1 MRKVCPNCNYSIED
15 SDFLFCDEC
24 GTPLII
30 VANAKKNASEY
41 ESITEIDVLNSDV
54 SENDVS
60 ENDVLEND
68 VLENNV
74 SENDV
79 PESDVLESDVL
90 ENDVQES
97 DVLENDVPE
106 SDVPESDVPESDVP
120 ESDVPENDVPENDV
134 PENDAPENDIPESN
148 TMDLYDNIAKNKNE
162 NLTIIKVLV
171 GVGLFFLFLWGWSE
185 YIQNKKSLSLLQNK
199 LPSLYVKTS
208 EFYGTNKYGQEK
220 IYRPFKY
227 GKLKYLCCDYEVV
240 CLDGSLES
248 SGPNNYNK
256 EIVIQIIRAK
266 DDNTEL
272 VKKSNNIHFGW
283 GTESG
288 YSYEPGWY
296 IVQWKYNNTV
306 IHEKTFYVNP

>member
-54 SENDVS
+54 SENDV
-60 ENDVLEND
+60 
-68 VLENNV
+68 LENNV
-74 SENDV
+74 SEN
-79 PESDVLESDVL
+79 
-90 ENDVQES
+90 
-97 DVLENDVPE
+97 
-106 SDVPESDVPESDVP
+106 
-120 ESDVPENDVPENDV
+120 DVPENDVPENDV
-134 PENDAPENDIPESN
+134 PENDVPEKDVPENDVPEKDIPESN
-148 TMDLYDNIAKNKNE
+148 TMDLYDKIAKNKNE

-185 YIQNKKSLSLLQNK
+185 YIQNKKSLSLLQYK

-227 GKLKYLCCDYEVV
+227 GKLKYLRCDYEVV

-266 DDNTEL
+266 DDNTAL
-272 VKKSNNIHFGW
+272 VGKNNNIHFSW
-283 GTESG
+283 GSESG
-288 YSYEPGWY
+288 YYYEPGWY
-296 IVQWKYNNTV
+296 IVQWKYKNVV